1 MHYKTLAVVVE
12 EVVRAP
18 SQEVEVLVDPV
29 SFSSHTILD
38 KYLKT

>member
-1 MHYKTLAVVVE
+1 MQYKTLAVVVE
-12 EVVRAP
+12 EVVRLPAK
-18 SQEVEVLVDPV
+18 EVVKVDPV